1 MDRTSFIQKSALTAG
16 TFLVASPSL
25 SNALGLGTDY
35 TPKLKDVKNLVDLS
49 LSLDRLAAK
58 VSNPD
63 EFETALAGLRQF
75 NKDPNFYPVY
85 ARNFIGKSVSN
96 NAEGDPRVG
105 YVRQVIKFEYTPSY
119 QL

>member
-1 MDRTSFIQKSALTAG
+1 MDRAAFIQKSALTAG

-25 SNALGLGTDY
+25 SNALGLANSEY
-35 TPKLKDVKNLVDLS
+35 TPKIKDVKNLVDLS

-85 ARNFIGKSVSN
+85 ARNFVSKSVSN
-96 NAEGDPRVG
+96 NAEADPRVG
-105 YVRQVIKFEYTPSY
+105 YVRQVNFN
-119 QL
+119 